1 MRFQLLTLFAITA
14 IVAVGLAVFS
24 PGLTHPESV
33 VKILRQLNNIPPDAD
48 LRTVITTTLKP
59 MRHADDCVETTTSKT
74 YFVNVEENYFFLLE
88 MDKTVNGLRFKHA
101 SIIQPTFDDEWEYV
115 FPIREKNGLKW
126 KTTKSPIGP
135 YDHYPQSWGTGC
147 SIKII
152 E

>member
-1 MRFQLLTLFAITA
+1 MRFQLLTLFVITA

-74 YFVNVEENYFFLLE
+74 GLGDRGRYQKKETLFCKSRYAQGIGWYGFF
-88 MDKTVNGLRFKHA
+88 N
-101 SIIQPTFDDEWEYV
+101 
-115 FPIREKNGLKW
+115 
-126 KTTKSPIGP
+126 
-135 YDHYPQSWGTGC
+135 
-147 SIKII
+147 
-152 E
+152 